1 MGQEYLPGKVR
12 DRIRDLMK
20 ERNVNQIEL
29 AQKTGITESTLSR
42 FLSGSVSRLSDE
54 NIVAIARSFDVSTD
68 FLLGLA
74 SIPDRMDYEIAELG
88 LSVRAAKTLCT
99 SKTSAAAVNALLEH
113 ESFPALA
120 QMILQ
125 YIEGTAAAG
134 YAAQNQMYSML
145 AAALAGEDRAAANAI
160 RNLRTPVY
168 QADAAHIQSA
178 LLKILNELR
187 EKSSEKIEA
196 SKALTKEVLQKLV
209 AGLPKGKQ
217 LRTLTPEQIMDA
229 VVSTVSGMDGV
240 SEEQLT
246 AFRASA
252 LPLFQRP
259 VKIIHHADA
268 KQ

>member
-1 MGQEYLPGKVR
+1 MEQEYLPGKLR

-20 ERNVNQIEL
+20 ERGVNQIML
-29 AQKTGITESTLSR
+29 AQKAGITESTLSR
-42 FLSGSVSRLSDE
+42 FLSGSVSKLSDE
-54 NIVAIARSFDVSTD
+54 NIVAIARYFNVSTD

-74 SIPDRMDYEIAELG
+74 SIPDRTNFDISELG
-88 LSVRAAKTLCT
+88 LSVGAAKTLFA

-125 YIEGTAAAG
+125 YIDGTAAAG

-168 QADAAHIQSA
+168 QADAAHIQST

-187 EKSSEKIEA
+187 EKNKEKIEA
-196 SKALTKEVLQKLV
+196 SKTLTKEVLQKLV
-209 AGLPKGKQ
+209 ASLPMGKQ
-217 LRTLTPEQIMDA
+217 LRKLTPEQIMDA

-240 SEEQLT
+240 SKEQLA

-259 VKIIHHADA
+259 VNSINHADA

>member
-1 MGQEYLPGKVR
+1 MRQEYLPGEIR

-20 ERNVNQIEL
+20 ERGVNQNEL
-29 AQKTGITESTLSR
+29 AQNAGIAESTLSR
-42 FLSGSVSRLSDE
+42 FLSGAVSKLSNE
-54 NIVAIARSFDVSTD
+54 SIVAIARYFNVSAD

-74 SIPDRMDYEIAELG
+74 SIPDRTNYEIAELG
-88 LSVRAAKTLCT
+88 LSVGAAKTLCT

-120 QMILQ
+120 QMMLQ
-125 YIEGTAAAG
+125 YIDGTAAAG

-145 AAALAGEDRAAANAI
+145 AALLAGEDRVTANAI

-187 EKSSEKIEA
+187 EKNKEKIEE
-196 SKALTKEVLQKLV
+196 SRMLTKEVLQKLV
-209 AGLPKGKQ
+209 ASLPKGQQ
-217 LRTLTPEQIMDA
+217 LRRLTPEQIMDA

-240 SEEQLT
+240 SEEQLA
-246 AFRASA
+246 AFRVSA

-259 VKIIHHADA
+259 MKIINHADTN
-268 KQ
+268 Q

>member
-1 MGQEYLPGKVR
+1 MEQEYLPGKVR

-20 ERNVNQIEL
+20 ERRVNQNEL
-29 AQKTGITESTLSR
+29 AQKAGITESTLSR
-42 FLSGSVSRLSDE
+42 FLSGSVSKLSDE
-54 NIVAIARSFDVSTD
+54 NIVAIARCFDVTTD

-74 SIPDRMDYEIAELG
+74 SIPDRTNFDIAELG
-88 LSVRAAKTLCT
+88 LSVGAAKTLFT

-125 YIEGTAAAG
+125 YIEGTAAAE

-145 AAALAGEDRAAANAI
+145 AAMLAGEDRAAANAI

-187 EKSSEKIEA
+187 EKNREKIEA

-209 AGLPKGKQ
+209 GGLPKGKQ
-217 LRTLTPEQIMDA
+217 LRKLTPEQIMDA

-240 SEEQLT
+240 SEEQLA

-252 LPLFQRP
+252 LPLFIHP
-259 VKIIHHADA
+259 VKITNHADA